1 MNAHIIN
8 TYENV
13 LNHTACLKFKIVFNF
28 DNVDKTYDWFCENN
42 KNMIK
47 GYGDIWTEFESVTP
61 KEFQNIIGKYL
72 SGKPLPI
79 VPGMEK

>member
-1 MNAHIIN
+1 M
-8 TYENV
+8 
-13 LNHTACLKFKIVFNF
+13 
-28 DNVDKTYDWFCENN
+28 DKNYDWFCENN

-47 GYGDIWTEFESVTP
+47 GYGDIWIEFESVTP
-61 KEFQNIIGKYL
+61 KEFQNVIGKYL